1 MVISNPINLNRM
13 SRFLGTKR
21 HVNDLGQDKGDN
33 GKELNMAVPDITI
46 RGEVVT
52 NKLETQEMFQSY
64 KF

>member
-46 RGEVVT
+46 RGEVVLLLD
-52 NKLETQEMFQSY
+52 K
-64 KF
+64 